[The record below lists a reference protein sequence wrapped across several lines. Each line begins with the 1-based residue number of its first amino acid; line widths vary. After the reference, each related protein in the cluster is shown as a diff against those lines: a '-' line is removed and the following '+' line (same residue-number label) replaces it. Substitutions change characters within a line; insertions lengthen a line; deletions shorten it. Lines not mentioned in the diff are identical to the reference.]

1 MRNLT
6 RQLVHLRL
14 PYHQTRKAENMS
26 RFTASGGFI
35 YAGPYKKRERAE
47 SVLEDMYATG
57 DALPG
62 EGIHIEAVK
71 DHRSRVV
78 GYAIV
83 QPY

>member
-1 MRNLT
+1 
-6 RQLVHLRL
+6 
-14 PYHQTRKAENMS
+14 MS

-35 YAGPYKKRERAE
+35 YAGPYKSRDKAE
-47 SVLEDMYATG
+47 AVLEDMYATG

-62 EGIHIEAVK
+62 EGIYIETIK
-71 DHRSRVV
+71 DHRKHVK

>member
-1 MRNLT
+1 
-6 RQLVHLRL
+6 
-14 PYHQTRKAENMS
+14 MS
-26 RFTASGGFI
+26 RITKSGGFI

-62 EGIHIEAVK
+62 EGIHIEVVK
-71 DHRSRVV
+71 DHHSRVV

>member
-1 MRNLT
+1 MT
-6 RQLVHLRL
+6 II
-14 PYHQTRKAENMS
+14 S
-26 RFTASGGFI
+26 RIRPNGGFI
-35 YAGPYKKRERAE
+35 YAGLYKKRDRAE

-62 EGIHIEAVK
+62 EGVYIEQIR
-71 DHRSRVV
+71 DHHQRVV